1 VSARDPHRDLLERA
15 TVALE
20 RQERTFERQARA
32 FERQE
37 QAFDR
42 HDKAIERLFRKMD
55 ERDARS
61 EAREER
67 LMERWERSEKLFVSA
82 IADISHETT
91 SQLQQMSARLDD
103 IGDAIRANTQAVLS
117 VLDRLDP
124 GTT

>member
-1 VSARDPHRDLLERA
+1 MSARDPHRDLLERA

-20 RQERTFERQARA
+20 RQGEA

-37 QAFDR
+37 KAFERQEAAFER
-42 HDKAIERLFRKMD
+42 HDRSIERLFRKMD

-67 LMERWERSEKLFVSA
+67 LMARWERSEKLFVSA
-82 IADISHETT
+82 IAEMSREITAE
-91 SQLQQMSARLDD
+91 LQQMSARLDD
-103 IGDAIRANTQAVLS
+103 MGDAIRANTQAVLS